1 MKFKTILFL
10 LLAFRFANT
19 QAQVEKPMPT
29 EAQWQSYFYA
39 KEASIKKKLYQLV
52 LDGKMKA
59 YKNDSLLTG
68 YSLEDI
74 RKRGST
80 EKIINYKGKD
90 SVIYEPM
97 KPTDL
102 KEFWFCK
109 QISTSPFNE
118 VENNKFIAVVLTF
131 QPTFGGFKAR
141 TNPLCWLLISDVKTV
156 LSKEDYEWLLLVFYY
171 VKNDNT
177 ILFRDSEW
185 GDAFWEVNHV
195 KMLNNIS
202 NADSVL
208 YKKMSQSF
216 VGSSFYCEA
225 FWYDERNKT
234 IADIYDFQQ
243 KKTISY
249 DDFQL
254 KYKEKLTVF
263 LQTDLNDPEKGKDTV
278 IYNPRVLNHI
288 SSLTIDKTNNKI
300 KTFNFEITD
309 LDQGGKNLKFSMD
322 ADIIR
327 KTETLPTLFWFFE
340 DYYKWRE

>member
-1 MKFKTILFL
+1 MKFKTILLFL
-10 LLAFRFANT
+10 LVVRFVNT
-19 QAQVEKPMPT
+19 HAQVEKPMPT

-52 LDGKMKA
+52 LEGKVMA
-59 YKNDSLLTG
+59 YKNDSLLTT

-80 EKIINYKGKD
+80 EKIFNIKGKD
-90 SVIYEPM
+90 TAIYEPM

-109 QISTSPFNE
+109 QMSTSPFNE

-131 QPTFGGFKAR
+131 QPTFGGFKANI
-141 TNPLCWLLISDVKTV
+141 NPLCWLLVSEVKTV

-177 ILFRDSEW
+177 LLYRNSDR
-185 GDAFWEVNHV
+185 GDAYWEVNHV

-202 NADSVL
+202 NADSTL
-208 YKKMSQSF
+208 YKKMGQSF
-216 VGSSFYCEA
+216 ANSSFYCDA

-243 KKTISY
+243 KKTISHY
-249 DDFQL
+249 DFEV

-263 LQTDLNDPEKGKDTV
+263 VPTDIFDATKGKDTV

-288 SSLTIDKTNNKI
+288 TSLTIDKATNKI

-309 LDQGGKNLKFSMD
+309 LDQGGRILKFSMD
-322 ADIIR
+322 ADIFR
-327 KTETLPTLFWFFE
+327 KSETLPTLFWFFE
-340 DYYKWRE
+340 DYYQWSK